1 VTVKILEAKGKPAF
15 VVVPYD
21 EYQALRA
28 AAEDASDAVALARFA
43 RRHGTRLKETVP
55 AAVLDRMLAGEP
67 ALRVWRQ
74 HRSMSAAALAAAVG
88 VTRAHVSKLEN
99 GKGDPS
105 ISLLRKLAKVLNV
118 DLELLAGPAE
128 E

>member
-28 AAEDASDAVALARFA
+28 AAEDASDSVALARFA
-43 RRHGTRLKETVP
+43 RRHGKRLEETVP